1 MGGMERENIN
11 TDFLYK
17 EGTYVEAG
25 TCVNEP
31 SSITIVV
38 GGERLTLDDYVPRL
52 FISSGAVKTQLS
64 KFVDVGMSYT
74 TVGNGTKVE
83 GAGDDGAIILEILIP
98 TLTGIIKYNL
108 NENMSILGGI
118 KHITINKGL
127 LLQSST
133 RRVVESNKSETGFV
147 YGTSY
152 QNEDIRLRAEIF
164 IEKSI
169 TISDIPL
176 NVQEVLDGGGLGE
189 VEEGLL
195 KIGIGD
201 AITLKFQSEIM
212 ADTLLYGSIRNSK
225 WKDSQMAVDAT
236 DFTIFGDSKS
246 YTLGTQCIINEKV
259 SVSITL
265 VNDDPDIKWIRGVD
279 ENNAQFRDVGHL
291 SFFPIASSR
300 TNSVTIGSEIRIND
314 SIGLSIAGTY
324 THISDTTVSD
334 GIVTSLTNPISFKAK
349 INYTF

>member
-74 TVGNGTKVE
+74 TVGNGTKSAE
-83 GAGDDGAIILEILIP
+83 DNDILIP

-118 KHITINKGL
+118 KRVTINKDSNFL
-127 LLQSST
+127 
-133 RRVVESNKSETGFV
+133 VESNKSETGFV
-147 YGTSY
+147 YGASY

-164 IEKSI
+164 IENSI
-169 TISDIPL
+169 TISDIPFVDIE
-176 NVQEVLDGGGLGE
+176 NK
-189 VEEGLL
+189 LL

-225 WKDSQMAVDAT
+225 WKDSQMAYVGGD
-236 DFTIFGDSKS
+236 DLTIFEDSKS

-265 VNDDPDIKWIRGVD
+265 VNNDPDIKWGD
-279 ENNAQFRDVGHL
+279 EPEENTIQF
-291 SFFPIASSR
+291 SSFPIASSR
-300 TNSVTIGSEIRIND
+300 KNSVTIGSEIKIND
-314 SIGLSIAGTY
+314 SMELSIGGTY

-334 GIVTSLTNPISFKAK
+334 AVSFSLTNPISFKAK

>member
-225 WKDSQMAVDAT
+225 WKDSQMAYVGGD
-236 DFTIFGDSKS
+236 DLTIFEDSKS

-265 VNDDPDIKWIRGVD
+265 VNNDPDIKWGD
-279 ENNAQFRDVGHL
+279 EPEENTIQF
-291 SFFPIASSR
+291 SSFPIASSR
-300 TNSVTIGSEIRIND
+300 KNSVTIGSEIKIND
-314 SIGLSIAGTY
+314 SMELSIGGTY

-334 GIVTSLTNPISFKAK
+334 AVSFSLTNPISFKAK

>member
-1 MGGMERENIN
+1 MGGMERDNIN

-31 SSITIVV
+31 SSMTVV
-38 GGERLTLDDYVPRL
+38 EEGGVGNIDDYVQRL

-64 KFVDVGMSYT
+64 KTVDVGMSYT
-74 TVGNGTKVE
+74 TVGNGTKSVP
-83 GAGDDGAIILEILIP
+83 GALVAGTTIIIP

-118 KHITINKGL
+118 KRVTINKG
-127 LLQSST
+127 S
-133 RRVVESNKSETGFV
+133 EFDGDKINNKSETGFV
-147 YGTSY
+147 YGASY

-164 IEKSI
+164 IENSI
-169 TISDIPL
+169 TISDIPFVDIE
-176 NVQEVLDGGGLGE
+176 NK
-189 VEEGLL
+189 LL

-225 WKDSQMAVDAT
+225 WKDSQMAYVGGD
-236 DFTIFGDSKS
+236 DLTIFEDSKS

-265 VNDDPDIKWIRGVD
+265 VNNDPDIKWGD
-279 ENNAQFRDVGHL
+279 EPEENTIQF
-291 SFFPIASSR
+291 SSFPIASSR
-300 TNSVTIGSEIRIND
+300 KNSVTIGSEIKIND
-314 SIGLSIAGTY
+314 SMELSIGGTY

-334 GIVTSLTNPISFKAK
+334 AVSFSLTNPISFKAK